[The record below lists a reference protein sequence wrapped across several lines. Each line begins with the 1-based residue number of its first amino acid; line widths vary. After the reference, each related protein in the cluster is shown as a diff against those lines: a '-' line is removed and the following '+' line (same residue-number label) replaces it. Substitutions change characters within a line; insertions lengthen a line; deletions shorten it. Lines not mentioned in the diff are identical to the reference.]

1 MLSGGQ
7 DEPSKAPR
15 PLRVLVVDDD
25 RDTVVSLTLLLRD
38 EGHDVRSVHS
48 GRHVMGAILDFEPDV
63 VILDIQLPELSGWE
77 VAKTIRSRRGRAR
90 PMLIGISGEYRMG
103 ADKILSE
110 IIGFDHYLLK
120 PYDPKALL
128 ALLGSAD
135 IGGQGAPR

>member
-1 MLSGGQ
+1 MTTTKGVMLSGGQ
-7 DEPSKAPR
+7 GEPSKAPH

-38 EGHDVRSVHS
+38 EGHEVRSVHS

-63 VILDIQLPELSGWE
+63 VILDINLPGLSGWE

-90 PMLIGISGEYRMG
+90 PRLIGISGEYRMG

-110 IIGFDHYLLK
+110 IIGFDHYLVK
-120 PYDPKALL
+120 PYDPNALL

-135 IGGQGAPR
+135 V